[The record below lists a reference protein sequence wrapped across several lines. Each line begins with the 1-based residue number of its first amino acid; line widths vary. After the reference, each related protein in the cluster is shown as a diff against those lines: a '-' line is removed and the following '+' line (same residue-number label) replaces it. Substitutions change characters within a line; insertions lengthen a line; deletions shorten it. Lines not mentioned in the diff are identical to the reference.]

1 VDKQQA
7 YEANQAQ
14 ESLGLSDSAPSP
26 DLYNGP
32 GFFEE
37 VQPEP
42 SLYSLQTGPPP
53 AAASY
58 NPQYSD
64 PTGASMESLQRTMAV
79 AQASHPEFQNSFF
92 VTDELMNFRSSMVHE
107 STEDRAQF
115 PAPEARVTSYATN
128 NFPANFT
135 NNIYNSPQSTS
146 DLGYSPDDMSTQ
158 TPMPFDHAGSFSES
172 TETQSLMSMPS
183 ELLRQQFDGLPS
195 LTHDSSE
202 SQSPQESNESQ
213 NGLEYNTLDIFQSAE
228 DDNITLAPPAPSVPF
243 KSPAPMDIASRRKVQ
258 KPTNL
263 LSGNLRN
270 RPSMGPR
277 TVSHA
282 DGFRRGVESPLAS
295 PMRRIASAGGNRP
308 GTSGNVISGRITK
321 YGAES
326 AQRSPIAFGGFM
338 DVANFE
344 RMQNFRKPSIRNAPS
359 LTALSSVGS
368 SLAPPTPMSP
378 SGWEIG
384 FKRETTLGAS
394 PHEASMNSYVFNGSA
409 NGCFTALEGDHNLT
423 SPPETPHHQ
432 LLTPGSGLPNVTD
445 YQDRQ
450 WAYEVPDEPLY
461 TPANE
466 NFHPEL
472 HMPQPLYMT
481 NISQPV
487 SPQFSLSQRFNPA
500 NMFPQEAGSPQFKH
514 ESPQYTLSTQGN
526 TEYSFPDNQ
535 GQYPQLL
542 TSAAMAKQKT
552 FQFSHTTQ
560 ADFPKK

>member
-1 VDKQQA
+1 
-7 YEANQAQ
+7 
-14 ESLGLSDSAPSP
+14 
-26 DLYNGP
+26 
-32 GFFEE
+32 
-37 VQPEP
+37 
-42 SLYSLQTGPPP
+42 
-53 AAASY
+53 
-58 NPQYSD
+58 
-64 PTGASMESLQRTMAV
+64 MESLQRTIAA
-79 AQASHPEFQNSFF
+79 AQAVQNEFQNPFL
-92 VTDELMNFRSSMVHE
+92 VPEELVNFRSSMVHE
-107 STEDRAQF
+107 SAEDRAQF
-115 PAPEARVTSYATN
+115 PAPEALVTSYASN
-128 NFPANFT
+128 EFPASFT
-135 NNIYNSPQSTS
+135 ANIYNSPQSTS
-146 DLGYSPDDMSTQ
+146 DHGYSPDDMSNQ

-172 TETQSLMSMPS
+172 TDAQSLMPLPS
-183 ELLRQQFDGLPS
+183 ELLQQQFDGLPS

-202 SQSPQESNESQ
+202 SQSPQESNEPQ
-213 NGLEYNTLDIFQSAE
+213 HGLEYNTLDIFQSGE
-228 DDNITLAPPAPSVPF
+228 DGNISLTPPAPSVPF
-243 KSPAPMDIASRRKVQ
+243 KSPAPMDIAARRKVQ

-282 DGFRRGVESPLAS
+282 DGFRRGVESPLGS

-321 YGAES
+321 SGVES
-326 AQRSPIAFGGFM
+326 AQRSPVNFGGFM
-338 DVANFE
+338 DVANLE
-344 RMQNFRKPSIRNAPS
+344 RMQNFRKPSTRNAPS

-378 SGWEIG
+378 SGWEMG

-394 PHEASMNSYVFNGSA
+394 PHEGGMNTYVFNGSA
-409 NGCFTALEGDHNLT
+409 NGCFTALEGDQNLT
-423 SPPETPHHQ
+423 SPPVTPHHQ
-432 LLTPGSGLPNVTD
+432 LVTPGNGLPNATD

-461 TPANE
+461 TPANDH
-466 NFHPEL
+466 FHPEL
-472 HMPQPLYMT
+472 HMPQPLYMA

-487 SPQFSLSQRFNPA
+487 SPQFALAQRFNPA
-500 NMFPQEAGSPQFKH
+500 SMFPPEAASPQFKH

-526 TEYSFPDNQ
+526 AEYSFPNSQ
-535 GQYPQLL
+535 GQYPQLP